1 MPPAGRRRRVPCL
14 RIAPQTKQSLRPRR
28 IAIVHAME
36 QVPGPAAQRN
46 TARAL
51 QVGVGDGSDSR
62 GGYDAGTVAAGR
74 EEAGCYGVYLRLETA
89 GGSRSRLDGERD
101 RARARPTRDLE
112 IDLSGR
118 NT

>member
-1 MPPAGRRRRVPCL
+1 MA
-14 RIAPQTKQSLRPRR
+14 RIA
-28 IAIVHAME
+28 
-36 QVPGPAAQRN
+36 
-46 TARAL
+46 
-51 QVGVGDGSDSR
+51 
-62 GGYDAGTVAAGR
+62 VAATTP
-74 EEAGCYGVYLRLETA
+74 APSPLAVKTGCHGVYLRLETG